1 MISFGPTKIFRNFTL
16 LSVTV
21 GLDIDIVLLVSLG
34 YDVTAASELAIAEF
48 TEVAFEAAA
57 ALFKANCC

>member
-1 MISFGPTKIFRNFTL
+1 MISFDPTTIFRNFTL

-21 GLDIDIVLLVSLG
+21 GLDIDIVLLVSLE
-34 YDVTAASELAIAEF
+34 YDVTADSELAIAEF
-48 TEVAFEAAA
+48 TEVAFEATA

>member
-1 MISFGPTKIFRNFTL
+1 MNFTL

-21 GLDIDIVLLVSLG
+21 GLDIDIVLLVSLE
-34 YDVTAASELAIAEF
+34 YDVTADSELAIAEF
-48 TEVAFEAAA
+48 TEVAFEATA